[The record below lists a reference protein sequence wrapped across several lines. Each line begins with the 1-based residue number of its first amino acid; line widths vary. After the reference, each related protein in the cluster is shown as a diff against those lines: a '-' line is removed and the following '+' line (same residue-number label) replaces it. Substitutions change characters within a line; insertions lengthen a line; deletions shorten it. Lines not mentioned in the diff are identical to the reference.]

1 MERTLVLIKPDAVQR
16 GMIGLVT
23 GRFESKGLKVAG
35 LKMMQ
40 LTDGLLNEHYG
51 HLSDKPFFPRIK
63 SFMQETPVVAMCLE
77 GVDAVDVV
85 RGLCGVTNARQAS
98 PGTIRGDF
106 GMSVQCN
113 LVHASDSLET
123 ARAEVPRFF
132 SDAELFTYAKADDT
146 VVYADDE
153 R

>member
-16 GMIGLVT
+16 GMIGLIT

-40 LTDGLLNEHYG
+40 LTDGILNEHYG

-63 SFMQETPVVAMCLE
+63 SFMQETPVLALCLE
-77 GVDAVDVV
+77 GVEAVEVV
-85 RGLCGVTNARQAS
+85 RSLCGVTNARQAA

-132 SDAELFTYAKADDT
+132 SEDELFTYAKAEDT
-146 VVYADDE
+146 VVYASDE